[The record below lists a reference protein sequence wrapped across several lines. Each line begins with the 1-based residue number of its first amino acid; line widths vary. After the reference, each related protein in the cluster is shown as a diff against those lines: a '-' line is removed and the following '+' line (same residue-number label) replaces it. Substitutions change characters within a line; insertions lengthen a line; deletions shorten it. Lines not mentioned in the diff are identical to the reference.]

1 MMAKFDISI
10 IGLGYVGLV
19 TGSTFAKKGF
29 SVICA
34 DVIEDKVTT
43 LRSGRSPIY
52 EPGLEEIIQETV
64 GDGKLSATT
73 STPEAVLNS
82 DISFICVGTPSGPD
96 GAVDLKY
103 ISGAAEDIGAA
114 LKQKEDYHL
123 VVVKSTVVPLTTE
136 ETIIPII
143 EQHSGKKAGEGF
155 GICMNPEFLREGNAV
170 FDSLNP
176 DRIVIGE
183 LDKKSGDTLIKYYD
197 GFEVQKF
204 RTGLRTAEMIKYAAN
219 AFLATKITYAN
230 EMANICT
237 KLGIDVYEV
246 MNGVGTDSRINPEFL
261 NAGCGF
267 GGSCFPKDLQ
277 ALKAV
282 AEAKGYEPLLLNSV
296 LLLNDNQYFK
306 LIEMAEL
313 MIGELQNKRVAVLG
327 LSFKPNTDDV
337 RETRALPLIK
347 SLLEKGAV
355 VVAYDPKGIEN
366 FKELI
371 GDWFIKMGF
380 SVTRLIY
387 ADKIESA
394 LRNADAC
401 IIQSD
406 WDEFKDL
413 GMDEFKLMKKP
424 AVIDGRRTFNDPTK
438 LIECGLKYKGIGW
451 RD

>member
-1 MMAKFDISI
+1 MAKFDISI

-19 TGSTFAKKGF
+19 TGSAFAKKGY

-34 DVIEDKVTT
+34 DVIEEKVQT
-43 LRSGRSPIY
+43 LNSGRSPIY
-52 EPGLEEIIQETV
+52 EPGLDELVKELVEE
-64 GDGKLSATT
+64 GKLSATNFV
-73 STPEAVLNS
+73 SKAVADS
-82 DISFICVGTPSGPD
+82 DITFICVGTPSEPD
-96 GAVDLKY
+96 GSVDLKF
-103 ISGAAEDIGAA
+103 ITSAAEDVGKA
-114 LKQKEDYHL
+114 LSEKQEYHL

-143 EQHSGKKAGEGF
+143 EKHSGKKAGEGF

-170 FDSLNP
+170 YDSMTP

-183 LDKKSGDTLIKYYD
+183 LDDKSGEMLLKYYED
-197 GFEVQKF
+197 FDVPKL
-204 RTGLRTAEMIKYAAN
+204 RTDLRTAEMIKYAAN
-219 AFLATKITYAN
+219 TFLATKITYAN

-246 MNGVGTDSRINPEFL
+246 MKGVGSDARINPEFL

-277 ALKAV
+277 ALKFV
-282 AEAKGYEPLLLNSV
+282 AESKGYEPLLLNSV

-306 LIEMAEL
+306 LIEMAES
-313 MIGELQNKRVAVLG
+313 MIDGLQDKRVAVLG

-347 SLLEKGAV
+347 GLLEKGAV

-366 FKELI
+366 FKELV
-371 GDWFIKMGF
+371 GDRFIKMGY

-387 ADKIESA
+387 ADDVESA
-394 LRNADAC
+394 LRNADVC

-406 WDEFKDL
+406 WDEFKNL
-413 GMDEFKLMKKP
+413 GMDQFNLMKKP
-424 AVIDGRRTFNDPTK
+424 AVIDGRRTFSDPTK

-451 RD
+451 KD